1 MPPEDIY
8 RTRSPSLTSEQLVTK
23 GKPARES
30 KILRQRSASIETEAK
45 PAPPPPPPVAKE
57 VPKPEPPPKLET
69 AFIPSAYDEP
79 VGRKSRPLRESTA
92 IAKKRNVSSTR
103 SSRSSSTARD
113 AESVPDSLEAARRAR
128 LRSASKSPSTLQRTP
143 TAQAAP
149 PPPVEPPKPPTPT
162 PAKEPPPKTP
172 EPRSRSQSQTRE
184 LETPQDDSLK
194 YTLSYLTDVAL
205 FGFACWLYL
214 FKNPKWAIPVIALIM
229 YRQIKDA
236 MRDRM
241 PPWVRRS
248 LGTDS

>member
-1 MPPEDIY
+1 M
-8 RTRSPSLTSEQLVTK
+8 TK

-30 KILRQRSASIETEAK
+30 KILRQRSASIETEPVAK
-45 PAPPPPPPVAKE
+45 APPIAKE

-79 VGRKSRPLRESTA
+79 VRKSRPLRESTA

-103 SSRSSSTARD
+103 SSRSNSTARD
-113 AESVPDSLEAARRAR
+113 AESIPDSLEAVRRTR
-128 LRSASKSPSTLQRTP
+128 LRSASKSPSALQRNP
-143 TAQAAP
+143 VAQPAPP
-149 PPPVEPPKPPTPT
+149 PPPVEAPKPPTPI